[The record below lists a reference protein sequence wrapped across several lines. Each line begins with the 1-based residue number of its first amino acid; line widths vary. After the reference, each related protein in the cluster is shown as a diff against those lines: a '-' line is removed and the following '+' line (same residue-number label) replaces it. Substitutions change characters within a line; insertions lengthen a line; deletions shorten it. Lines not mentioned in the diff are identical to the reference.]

1 MLWISYPSTDASYT
15 LTSKYTLTYNHKSF
29 AIISPQE
36 GAEGLPV
43 IHDFVVRHGRTQGPN
58 QSKSEKRFV
67 NQLLVLPGAVEQLV
81 LYDCILWLWWDMG
94 LDGTKYVVEVVNQLW
109 VLPLEIFGSRLE
121 NYKSIKYQGFQIPN
135 NVPFGS
141 TSGPAIGWLHG
152 LVRGRTNQFPVLVVL
167 IYL

>member
-1 MLWISYPSTDASYT
+1 MSSLDVMDILSIYRRIIYPHKHIHIDIQSQVVRHHLASG
-15 LTSKYTLTYNHKSF
+15 
-29 AIISPQE
+29 

-109 VLPLEIFGSRLE
+109 VLPFGNIWITFGKLTKAS
-121 NYKSIKYQGFQIPN
+121 NTKVSKFQIMFPLDQPL
-135 NVPFGS
+135 VLPLVGS
-141 TSGPAIGWLHG
+141 MGW
-152 LVRGRTNQFPVLVVL
+152 
-167 IYL
+167 